1 MRGNAAR
8 ASLATAQ
15 GDTSFSSRFA
25 AREEQNKST
34 LAAGGRE
41 KPRPGEARVVF
52 EQFLVFSPT
61 VRRLARITRRF
72 GGLERAFVPFPR
84 RDEKSLENPEKSQSI
99 FFLVSFLESRTE
111 GCLASN
117 RHARVTRER
126 RVIFP

>member
-41 KPRPGEARVVF
+41 KQTATGRSARRF
-52 EQFLVFSPT
+52 REVFSPT

-72 GGLERAFVPFPR
+72 RGLERAFVPFPR
-84 RDEKSLENPEKSQSI
+84 RDEKSFENPEKSQSI
-99 FFLVSFLESRTE
+99 FFGLVS
-111 GCLASN
+111 
-117 RHARVTRER
+117 
-126 RVIFP
+126 